1 MVCSNCG
8 LPIQETERVC
18 TVCGR
23 ENVPVPD
30 SSGGF
35 DAALTET
42 CPDSSMGKV
51 DAYREPMPLEKKI
64 QRIGILIVS
73 LLAISAAVLF
83 ATQNPWSQNPESPV
97 AESQA
102 DTAATDITE
111 KRQTDVKTTA
121 SSEAATEAV
130 PAEGATRETAPA
142 ESTATEA
149 VPAEGATT
157 ETALAESTATEA
169 APAEVLTKTQKEEK
183 AIYTSYIL
191 NTLIPEYGLAKIAPF
206 VENFEWT
213 GQSPVEI
220 PPMPQENKGIL
231 SCITEDL
238 DNDGS
243 LELLMTNAADTSG
256 KKGHQ
261 YQGVGIHIYALKK
274 GTVYEIP
281 FLWPESSCPDE
292 LTYSLDEYYQVS
304 IIHKEENRYI
314 FISGFRTLPDEGVK
328 VDEFNYSF
336 YQVTDEG
343 AKCLD
348 SIQICNGSIDDLL
361 VMTDSVTQEYKEVYN
376 AWTNLS
382 AYKLFSKIREYFD
395 KYGVD
400 SSWLKPYY
408 DDLKFYTDAY
418 DNRTSST
425 AIENL
430 VRPIA
435 EKAQNVECI
444 TTVYGTEYLNS
455 GLGTQRYSIKDYT
468 DIRTELGMD
477 SAVGKQNQPLA

>member
-1 MVCSNCG
+1 MSTRIEEKRMVCRNCG

-18 TVCGR
+18 TVCGK
-23 ENVPVPD
+23 ENIPVPD
-30 SSGGF
+30 SSGRF
-35 DAALTET
+35 DAALTEA
-42 CPDSSMGKV
+42 CPDSNMGKV
-51 DAYREPMPLEKKI
+51 DAYRESMPLEKKI

-83 ATQNPWSQNPESPV
+83 VTQNPWSQNPESPA

-102 DTAATDITE
+102 ETAATDITE
-111 KRQTDVKTTA
+111 KRQTDVKTTVN
-121 SSEAATEAV
+121 SEAATETV
-130 PAEGATRETAPA
+130 PAESAA
-142 ESTATEA
+142 
-149 VPAEGATT
+149 T
-157 ETALAESTATEA
+157 ETASS
-169 APAEVLTKTQKEEK
+169 EVLTETQKEEK

-191 NTLIPEYGLAKIAPF
+191 NTLIPEFGLAKIAPF

-220 PPMPQENKGIL
+220 PPIPQENKGIL

-243 LELLMTNAADTSG
+243 LELLMTNAAATSG
-256 KKGHQ
+256 QKDHQ
-261 YQGVGIHIYALKK
+261 YQGVGIHIYALEK

-304 IIHKEENRYI
+304 IVHNGENRYI
-314 FISGFRTLPDEGVK
+314 FISGFRTLPSGGVK
-328 VDEFNYSF
+328 IDEFNYSF
-336 YQVTDEG
+336 YQVTDKG

-348 SIQICNGSIDDLL
+348 SIQICNGNIYDLL
-361 VMTDSVTQEYKEVYN
+361 VMTDSVTQEYKEVCN
-376 AWTNLS
+376 AWTDFS
-382 AYKLFSKIREYFD
+382 AKKLFSKIKEYFD

-400 SSWLKPYY
+400 SFWLKPYY
-408 DDLKFYTDAY
+408 DDMSFYPDAN
-418 DNRTSST
+418 DNRTSSS

-430 VRPIA
+430 VKPIS

-477 SAVGKQNQPLA
+477 SAVGKQNQPPA